1 MEWRIRRGLL
11 IMGLFS
17 AILAFS
23 LALIAVY
30 GAFVQQVE
38 KDVQLT
44 AQTVSV
50 AYDDMDTI
58 YDLSRYATKGLR
70 ITLID
75 PMGSVLYESG
85 EDAEAMLNQAELP
98 EVRSAMDTG
107 VGQSMRPAEKT
118 DENKYYYA
126 IRLRDGNILRV
137 SMASSNM
144 FSLFLKA
151 YSGWAIL
158 IISAVVALS
167 VAAATLITRRMVSP
181 LKALASE
188 IDTVDLSHHSGR
200 VYRELLPFFREIQ
213 QNRSEKD
220 RMAAERLRMAELWR
234 TYSMDISHE
243 LKTPLTSISGYAEI
257 MKDGGVDPDTGK
269 RFSEAIYREA
279 QRMRSII
286 NDVLYQAKMESDVP
300 DTLEEVDMLRQAREC
315 ADALSFEAAS
325 RDVTIDVAGESWL
338 LMADREWIDSIFIN
352 LIANAVHYNV
362 VNGLVQVRVYP
373 TFVEVADT
381 GIGIP
386 AADIPHLFERFYR
399 VDKSR
404 SRETGGTGLGLPI
417 VKTIAD
423 RYGATVDVES
433 QVGQGTTIRVTFPA
447 AARADGS
454 LRNTSN
460 FT

>member
-23 LALIAVY
+23 LALTAVY

-50 AYDDMDTI
+50 AYDDMDSI
-58 YDLSRYATKGLR
+58 FDLSRYATKGLR

-75 PMGSVLYESG
+75 PTGSVLYESG

-98 EVRSAMDTG
+98 EVRSAMETG
-107 VGQSMRPAEKT
+107 AGQSMRPAEKT

-137 SMASSNM
+137 SMGSSNM

-151 YSGWAIL
+151 YSGWAIV
-158 IISAVVALS
+158 IISAVVVLS
-167 VAAATLITRRMVSP
+167 VAAATLITRRMISP

-188 IDTVDLSHHSGR
+188 IDTVDLSSRSGR
-200 VYRELLPFFREIQ
+200 VYRELLPFVREIQ
-213 QNRSEKD
+213 QNRTEKD
-220 RMAAERLRMAELWR
+220 RLAAERLRMAELWR

-257 MKDGGVDPDTGK
+257 MKDGSVDPDTGK

-279 QRMRSII
+279 QRMRSLI

-325 RDVTIDVAGESWL
+325 REVTIDVEGESWL
-338 LMADREWIDSIFIN
+338 LMADREWIDSIYIN

-362 VNGLVQVRVYP
+362 VNGSVQVRVYP
-373 TFVEVADT
+373 SFVEVADT

-386 AADIPHLFERFYR
+386 EEDIPHLFERFYR

-423 RYGATVDVES
+423 RYGAKIRVDS
-433 QVGQGTTIRVTFPA
+433 RVGRGTTIRITFPA
-447 AARADGS
+447 ADTTEAG
-454 LRNTSN
+454 
-460 FT
+460 F

>member
-50 AYDDMDTI
+50 AYDDMDSI
-58 YDLSRYATKGLR
+58 FDLSRYATKGLR

-75 PMGSVLYESG
+75 PTGFVLYESG

-98 EVRSAMDTG
+98 EVRSAMDMG

-151 YSGWAIL
+151 YTGWAIL
-158 IISAVVALS
+158 IISAVIVLS
-167 VAAATLITRRMVSP
+167 VVAATLITRRMVSP

-213 QNRSEKD
+213 QNRTEKD
-220 RMAAERLRMAELWR
+220 RLAAERLRMAELWR

-257 MKDGGVDPDTGK
+257 MKDGGVDPETGK

-325 RDVTIDVAGESWL
+325 RDVTIRVAGESWQ
-338 LMADREWIDSIFIN
+338 LMADREWIDSIYIN

-362 VNGLVQVRVYP
+362 PKGTVDVRVDP

-386 AADIPHLFERFYR
+386 AEDIPHLFERFYR

-423 RYGATVDVES
+423 RYGAKIHVES
-433 QVGQGTTIRVTFPA
+433 QMGRGTAIRITFP
-447 AARADGS
+447 RA
-454 LRNTSN
+454 
-460 FT
+460 

>member
-1 MEWRIRRGLL
+1 
-11 IMGLFS
+11 MGLFS
-17 AILAFS
+17 AILAFA
-23 LALIAVY
+23 LALTAVY
-30 GAFVQQVE
+30 SAFVQQVE

-50 AYDDMDTI
+50 AYDDMDSI
-58 YDLSRYATKGLR
+58 FDLSRYATKGLR

-75 PMGSVLYESG
+75 PTGFVLYESG
-85 EDAEAMLNQAELP
+85 EDAEAMLNQSELP

-107 VGQSMRPAEKT
+107 VGQSMRPAQET

-151 YSGWAIL
+151 YSGWAVF
-158 IISAVVALS
+158 IISAVIVLS
-167 VAAATLITRRMVSP
+167 AAAATLITRRMVSP
-181 LKALASE
+181 LKSLASE
-188 IDTVDLSHHSGR
+188 IDTVDLSARSGR
-200 VYRELLPFFREIQ
+200 VYRELLPFVREIQ

-220 RMAAERLRMAELWR
+220 KLTAERLRMAELWR

-257 MKDGGVDPDTGK
+257 MKDGGVDPETGK

-279 QRMRSII
+279 QRMRSLI
-286 NDVLYQAKMESDVP
+286 NDVLYQARMESDVP
-300 DTLEEVDMLRQAREC
+300 EMLEKVDMLRQAREC
-315 ADALSFEAAS
+315 ADALSFEASS
-325 RDVTIDVAGESWL
+325 RDVSLQVEGSGWQ
-338 LMADREWIDSIFIN
+338 LMGDREGIDSIFIN
-352 LIANAVHYNV
+352 LIANAIHYNV
-362 VNGLVQVRVYP
+362 PHGQVWVRVAP
-373 TFVEVADT
+373 FFVEVSDT

-386 AADIPHLFERFYR
+386 AEDIPHLFERFYR

-423 RYGATVDVES
+423 RYGATIDVNS
-433 QVGQGTTIRVTFPA
+433 QVGQGTSVRITFPDQDPMKTD
-447 AARADGS
+447 R
-454 LRNTSN
+454 
-460 FT
+460 

>member
-23 LALIAVY
+23 LALTAVY

-50 AYDDMDTI
+50 AYDDMDSI
-58 YDLSRYATKGLR
+58 FDLSRYATKGLR

-75 PMGSVLYESG
+75 PTGFALYESG

-200 VYRELLPFFREIQ
+200 VYRELLPFVREIQ
-213 QNRSEKD
+213 QNRTEKD

-386 AADIPHLFERFYR
+386 AEDIPHLFERFYR

-423 RYGATVDVES
+423 RYGAAVDVES
-433 QVGQGTTIRVTFPA
+433 QVGRGTTIRITFPA
-447 AARADGS
+447 SARANGS
-454 LRNTSN
+454 L
-460 FT
+460 

>member
-50 AYDDMDTI
+50 AYDDMDSI
-58 YDLSRYATKGLR
+58 FDLSRYATKGLR

-75 PMGSVLYESG
+75 PTGFVLYESG

-98 EVRSAMDTG
+98 EVRSAMDMG

-151 YSGWAIL
+151 YTGWAIL
-158 IISAVVALS
+158 IISAVIVLS
-167 VAAATLITRRMVSP
+167 VVAATLITRRMVSP

-213 QNRSEKD
+213 QNRTEKD
-220 RMAAERLRMAELWR
+220 RLAAERLRMAELWR

-257 MKDGGVDPDTGK
+257 MKDGGVDPETGK

-325 RDVTIDVAGESWL
+325 RDVTIRVAGESWQ
-338 LMADREWIDSIFIN
+338 LMADREWIDSIYIN

-362 VNGLVQVRVYP
+362 PKGTVDVRVDP

-386 AADIPHLFERFYR
+386 AEDIPHLFERFYR

-423 RYGATVDVES
+423 RYGAKIHVES
-433 QVGQGTTIRVTFPA
+433 QVGRGTAIRITFP
-447 AARADGS
+447 RA
-454 LRNTSN
+454 
-460 FT
+460 

>member
-50 AYDDMDTI
+50 AYDDMDSI
-58 YDLSRYATKGLR
+58 FDLSRYATKGLR

-75 PMGSVLYESG
+75 PTGFVLYESG

-98 EVRSAMDTG
+98 EVRSAMDMG
-107 VGQSMRPAEKT
+107 VGQSMQPAEKT

-151 YSGWAIL
+151 YTGWAIL
-158 IISAVVALS
+158 IISAVIVLS
-167 VAAATLITRRMVSP
+167 VVAATLITRRMVSP

-213 QNRSEKD
+213 QNRTEKD
-220 RMAAERLRMAELWR
+220 RLAAERLRMAELWR

-257 MKDGGVDPDTGK
+257 MKDGGVDPETGK

-279 QRMRSII
+279 LRMRSII

-325 RDVTIDVAGESWL
+325 RDVTIRVAGESWQ
-338 LMADREWIDSIFIN
+338 LMADREWIDSIYIN

-362 VNGLVQVRVYP
+362 PKGTVDVRVDP

-386 AADIPHLFERFYR
+386 AEDIPHLFERFYR

-423 RYGATVDVES
+423 RYGAKIHVES
-433 QVGQGTTIRVTFPA
+433 QVGRGTAIRITFP
-447 AARADGS
+447 RA
-454 LRNTSN
+454 
-460 FT
+460 